1 MSRAVR
7 MGIGLVSLIP
17 VIAIAIGVLV
27 AVGVEGAAVGW
38 LALGI
43 GMAWFVLMTWWALRA
58 PAKPGSEDSTW
69 GVFRHSRFR

>member
-17 VIAIAIGVLV
+17 VIGIAMGVLL

-38 LALGI
+38 LALVI
-43 GMAWFVLMTWWALRA
+43 GMVWFGVVMWWAMKA
-58 PAKPGSEDSTW
+58 PPAEGGEDRNWGPFRST
-69 GVFRHSRFR
+69 RFK